1 MGASR
6 AIASAVCHL
15 LAHCWRVDQ
24 LRLRGFATI
33 GHQKRSVAM
42 KRRARIIFAAAAA
55 VLIATMVLPPI
66 KNLADNPPE

>member
-1 MGASR
+1 
-6 AIASAVCHL
+6 
-15 LAHCWRVDQ
+15 
-24 LRLRGFATI
+24 
-33 GHQKRSVAM
+33 M